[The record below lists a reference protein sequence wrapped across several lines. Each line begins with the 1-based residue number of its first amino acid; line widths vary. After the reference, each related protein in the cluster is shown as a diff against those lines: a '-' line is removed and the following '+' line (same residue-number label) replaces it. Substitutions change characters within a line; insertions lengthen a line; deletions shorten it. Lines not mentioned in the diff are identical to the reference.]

1 MPRVVRG
8 LGTVTSSVRT
18 RMIRPK
24 VSYPPKSPFR
34 PSRTTTVDDKYTG
47 KVRHLACVRTTYA
60 RTTRTRQTLSHRY
73 RPLSLAYFDCPY
85 TATSSMA
92 LSRAIR
98 DILVIKFPS
107 LISAF
112 LIWTTRS
119 LRLSPLVSPRFIS
132 INPCFYIAP
141 VALFSR

>member
-1 MPRVVRG
+1 MLSCVSIDPFRFP
-8 LGTVTSSVRT
+8 
-18 RMIRPK
+18 MICPK

-34 PSRTTTVDDKYTG
+34 PSRTTTVDNKYAH
-47 KVRHLACVRTTYA
+47 KVRHLACIRTTYA
-60 RTTRTRQTLSHRY
+60 RTTHTRQTLSHRY

-112 LIWTTRS
+112 LIWTTRPWQ
-119 LRLSPLVSPRFIS
+119 LSPLVSPCFIS
-132 INPCFYIAP
+132 INSCIYVAP
-141 VALFSR
+141 VGLFSR